1 MKQTFFREPKYS
13 KNYLVKNP
21 RNTYEEYVN
30 AFAFSEMIKGHNKT
44 PNKEALQKQ
53 AQDRW
58 KEVKIK
64 DKNVIQNHIFE
75 LLHTPIQ
82 PSPFPFISQQKPVEE
97 SSRLPLIP
105 LDILSEPYNNIQFR
119 SNAMV

>member
-30 AFAFSEMIKGHNKT
+30 AFAFSEMIKGHNKI

-53 AQDRW
+53 AQDKW

-75 LLHTPIQ
+75 LLHTPIRSYPFTFVSQ
-82 PSPFPFISQQKPVEE
+82 EPVRELSKSPPV
-97 SSRLPLIP
+97 P
-105 LDILSEPYNNIQFR
+105 LDILELSDNIQSS
-119 SNAMV
+119 SNATA